1 MSITYDK
8 TVNEI
13 CNFEYNSIYIYRY
26 MHDKKGS
33 HFGQQKS
40 FESVILS
47 NPTEALTTSDFL
59 VGITKGLLWTSQVS
73 VLSL

>member
-1 MSITYDK
+1 
-8 TVNEI
+8 
-13 CNFEYNSIYIYRY
+13 
-26 MHDKKGS
+26 MHDRKGS

-47 NPTEALTTSDFL
+47 DPTEALTTSDFL